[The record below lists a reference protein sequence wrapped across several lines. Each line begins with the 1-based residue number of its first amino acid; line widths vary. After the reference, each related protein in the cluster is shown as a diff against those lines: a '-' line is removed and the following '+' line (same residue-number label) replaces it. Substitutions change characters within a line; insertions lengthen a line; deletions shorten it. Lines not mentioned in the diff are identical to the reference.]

1 MGTSI
6 FHDCFNMFVK
16 ERDNGLFSRGASSCY
31 LDFSSFVDWF
41 VKYCVVDLND
51 FLVGEGLLYF

>member
-1 MGTSI
+1 
-6 FHDCFNMFVK
+6 MFVK